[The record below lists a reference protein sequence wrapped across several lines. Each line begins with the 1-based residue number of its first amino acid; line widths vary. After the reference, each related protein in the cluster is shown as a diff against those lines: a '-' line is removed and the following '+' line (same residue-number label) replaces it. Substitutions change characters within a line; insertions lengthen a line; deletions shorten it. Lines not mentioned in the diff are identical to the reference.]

1 MTAAPKIYPAVI
13 QPQRWCRNGLV
24 PDSQFL
30 RQMVRAQNHIMAY
43 RRKVFCRWGDV
54 NNPTAGAA
62 GTVNRYRFRCHVGY
76 GTTHIGFVFGMGRA
90 GTSGT
95 NPNVI
100 ISATVAGGATTTKT
114 FYQGL
119 ESSSSSDGPN
129 SITWIRTKIA
139 VTANTTY
146 EMLVSSVDYARIL
159 SMTAHEIA
167 ETEVDSAVDYF
178 HELAPGAGQ
187 PIHDSIRERML
198 VGLTALYK
206 RNGPHLYS
214 FLGNGDGTNP
224 SFTGTTWTNIID
236 GTTTSTAEAAGI
248 YTSDVANSGPSHAYR
263 LSDAGAPAFSAVLA
277 VYGQVTTATNGGEV
291 RFYDDAEGTIATI
304 TGITTTLQ
312 WHTATVSISAL
323 DTIGKLVVQARHST
337 AGHTLRVDAVSLYA
351 YES

>member
-1 MTAAPKIYPAVI
+1 MSAAPKIYPAPI

-24 PDSQFL
+24 PDAAYL
-30 RQMVRAQNHIMAY
+30 RQLVRAQNHIMAY

-54 NNPTAGAA
+54 NNATAGAA

-90 GTSGT
+90 GTTGA
-95 NPNVI
+95 NPNVV
-100 ISATVAGGATTTKT
+100 ISATVAGGATSTKT

-119 ESSSSSDGPN
+119 ENTISTDGPN

-159 SMTAHEIA
+159 SVMAYEVA
-167 ETEVDSAVDYF
+167 ATEVDSAVDYF
-178 HELAPGAGQ
+178 HELAPGVGQ
-187 PIHDSIRERML
+187 PIHDSIRERIFT
-198 VGLTALYK
+198 GLTALYK

-236 GTTTSTAEAAGI
+236 GTTTTTSEAAGV
-248 YTSDVANSGPSHAYR
+248 YVSDVANSGPSHAYR
-263 LSDAGAPAFSAVLA
+263 LSDGAATGFSAVLA
-277 VYGQVTTATNGGEV
+277 VYGQVTTASNGGEV
-291 RFYDDAEGTIATI
+291 RFYDDSIGTIATI

-312 WHTATVSISAL
+312 WHTTTVTINDLATL
-323 DTIGKLVVQARHST
+323 GKMVVQARHNT
-337 AGHTLRVDAVSLYA
+337 AAHTVRVDAVSLYA
-351 YES
+351 YET